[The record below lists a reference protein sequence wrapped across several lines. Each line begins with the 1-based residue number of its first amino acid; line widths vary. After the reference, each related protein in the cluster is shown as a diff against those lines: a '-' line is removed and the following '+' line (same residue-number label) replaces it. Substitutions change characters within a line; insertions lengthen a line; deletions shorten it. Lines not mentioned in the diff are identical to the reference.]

1 MHTFGVE
8 AKDVRFVATSATI
21 GDSGSEKKLQEYLA
35 SLSGVSIDQVVVVPG
50 KRAVPSLP
58 KQAFEELT
66 FGKISR
72 IDKGEHFSNERYSAL
87 IKNKY
92 AIKLRN
98 ALTKTGIPDKLSGL
112 AKDVFGDD
120 SKTIETLA
128 WIDICSNT
136 SKPGSSTKKPSL
148 ESEAFLPVRGHL
160 FHQVL
165 SGLWCC
171 SNINCS
177 QKAGSPLAEEWPFGY
192 VYSQRK
198 DKCKCG
204 SPIFELLFCND
215 CNAPHLLAV
224 ENNSYLIQKENESVD
239 EFSLDY
245 ESAEENDDESDT
257 PDSTDIVILAPKA
270 HAGLTYSLS
279 IDSEQRITPSSI
291 DSLDLNAI
299 ITKKLACT
307 KCEYKRSKAN
317 FYRRSLL
324 GTPFYI
330 SNNIPA
336 LLDICDESENAN
348 ERPSRGKRLIT
359 FTDSRQGTARIS
371 VKIQQDSERNSIRG
385 LIYGVTA
392 HNVSK
397 MDNTEEKDKKEE
409 RDKHIKTSNKLK
421 KLGLKDEAKTFE
433 ELANIISGK
442 LEDLGCINALNWND
456 AVTQLHASPDIGQ
469 WIFDYYSKLNPQLFP
484 ENGGARVLTEVL
496 LLREFARRPK
506 RQNSMETLGLVSVQ
520 YPTLLA
526 IKKAPEE
533 WKKLDLSLSDWIDF
547 LKLTLDFYIRENTV
561 IDIPSDW
568 VAWMGAKIYPKT
580 VLKPNSDESTRS
592 KIRPWPQINK
602 GRNNRLIRMLSIA
615 CDLDVKKPLHADQI
629 NSIMT
634 SAWKA
639 LTAKYSINNE
649 KTSVTEGHQILKP
662 SPGTVNYHLD
672 RTEVAFQACT
682 TAWVCPITHRLL
694 DSTFKDISPYL
705 PFNAN
710 KKDIMCR
717 KINMSVCQ
725 LDESSFNSDLER
737 KLAIREW
744 VVNQDNLTALREE
757 NLWTDISDGV
767 VEGGKFI
774 RTAEHSAQQ
783 PASKLIKYEG
793 DFKQGRLNVLNCSTT
808 MEMGVDI
815 GGISVV
821 GMNNVPPHPA
831 NYLQR
836 SGRAGRRGETQAL
849 SFTICKDNPHERSV
863 FVNPLWPFVTSI
875 AAPYITLDSDR
886 IIQRH
891 INSLLL
897 SYFLKE
903 KLTIKESATNLT
915 CEWFF
920 TNDDINQAPVE
931 KLLRLLKSFNTSV
944 TPENLGK
951 GIKQVI
957 KGSIL
962 AGAPSEQIINKS
974 IDSLTKAKEQWL
986 PGFIKLK
993 DELEKL
999 ESLNDKDPF
1008 KRKLTYD
1015 LKSMGGEYLLAELA
1029 SRAFLPGYGFPTG
1042 IATFDHYSIS
1052 SYKLKKYVNQ
1062 SGRIDN
1068 RMRMRERPSR
1078 DIPTAIREYA
1088 PGSDVVIDGLVYRS
1102 SGILLNKFSPGDD
1115 YSEAQKMMVE
1125 WRCHKCGAIGNDH
1138 GTVFENSCSS
1148 CGSSLHTDNIK
1159 EYIEPLGF
1167 AVDFISSPTTD
1178 ISSQTYVPVQDPWV
1192 TADSV
1197 LTSLFDPRLGSYRN
1211 SSHGHIFHHTSGE
1224 NGTGFAVCLNCGR
1237 AESMTTDGDRPENL
1251 KYGAEHKRLQGRP
1264 DADANIMCEG
1274 SDASYAIKETLHLGA
1289 IDQTDVY
1296 ELYLKK
1302 PNEKFYLKHY
1312 PNDKLTWTLAV
1323 ALRQA
1328 LADIHGINADEMG
1341 YSVKPSTIV
1350 NCCYPVASIVL
1361 YDKNGGGSGF
1371 ASAAPRHITEMFRRA
1386 LNYLNCSEGCESACQ
1401 SCLLGY
1407 DTRFHTNLLDRHIAI
1422 DYLTSILPYLAIK
1435 PEADILKVESK
1446 YCLEPLDSEI
1456 LITTAQGANK
1466 LQIFTTG
1473 SYSDWRISD
1482 SNLKDSCLS
1491 WLHKFEKV
1499 ELVLPTNNFNSLDAT
1514 HKEDLLALRNL
1525 GLQLSY
1531 LPDNS
1536 VVPSNNEGALLVQ
1549 TIANQ
1554 KVTSFATNSNKA
1566 SIPNSNWWDVDDY
1579 YLIKTNNYGQIETHE
1594 IDPNQLSTK
1603 KETGDIELELSS
1615 ELDGFLGKFGENL
1628 WSALLDGSDSLK
1640 STFNSS
1646 KKLKEVSYSDSYICS
1661 PWSLLLL
1668 GELIDSL
1675 STTID
1680 ESWGNPS
1687 IRLVTGE
1694 KVASFYAK
1702 GLYAEWKDNQT
1713 KIDVITSYFKEIN
1726 HVIYVEVK
1734 PIKEMPHGRVLTLT
1748 WGDNSTTHIRFDHG
1762 VGCWI

>member
-1 MHTFGVE
+1 MPTNKHYSNLITQTARRSVEATTSILGITDKHLRKHLGQELNKDGLGLLADPVLESTFPWETGSQRMDSLSGSLLNASLIEAMDAAGEHRFGKDWFPFKHQLKSWSTVLEDKKSLVVTSGTGSGKTECFMVPILNDLAQEYEENKSGLVGVRALFIYPLNALINSQRERLLSWTKAYGDGLRFCLYNGNTKDKKHPDQHKYPNEVLTRKIMRELPAPMLVTNTTMLEYMLVRQIDDPIIKQSYGKLRWIILDEAHSYVGSQAAELSLLLRRTMHTFGVE
-8 AKDVRFVATSATI
+8 AKNVRFVATSATI
-21 GDSGSEKKLQEYLA
+21 GGSGSEKKLQEYLA

-66 FGKISR
+66 LENISS

-87 IKNKY
+87 IRNKY

-98 ALTKTGIPDKLSGL
+98 ALTKTGIPAKLSGL
-112 AKDVFGDD
+112 AKDLFGNE

-136 SKPGSSTKKPSL
+136 SKPGSNAKKPSL

-171 SNINCS
+171 SNKKCS
-177 QKAGSPLAEEWPFGY
+177 QKTGSPLAEEWPFGY

-204 SPIFELLFCND
+204 APIFELLFCND

-279 IDSEQRITPSSI
+279 IDSEQRIVPTGV
-291 DSLDLNAI
+291 DSLDLNAVI
-299 ITKKLACT
+299 PKDLACT
-307 KCEYKRSKAN
+307 KCEHTGFKAN

-336 LLDICDESENAN
+336 LLDICDENDSAN

-385 LIYGVTA
+385 LIYGATA
-392 HNVSK
+392 NNIATLDSDELK
-397 MDNTEEKDKKEE
+397 KKEE
-409 RDKHIKTSNKLK
+409 KRSTYIEKAK
-421 KLGLKDEAKTFE
+421 KYKSIDADLAKELE
-433 ELANIISGK
+433 ELASKIT
-442 LEDLGCINALNWND
+442 LELEELDSINALNWND
-456 AVTQLHASPDIGQ
+456 AVTKLHASPDIGQ

-484 ENGGARVLTEVL
+484 ENGGSRVLTEML

-520 YPTLLA
+520 YPALKA
-526 IKKAPEE
+526 IQKAPEE
-533 WKKLDLSLSDWIDF
+533 WRKLGLSVSDWIDF
-547 LKLTLDFYIRENTV
+547 LKLTLDFYIRENT
-561 IDIPSDW
+561 IIEIPSDW
-568 VAWMGAKIYPKT
+568 IDWMGAKVYPKT
-580 VLKPNSDESTRS
+580 VLKPNSDESTSSR
-592 KIRPWPQINK
+592 IRRWPQINK
-602 GRNNRLIRMLSIA
+602 GRNNRLIRMLSFA
-615 CDLDVKKPLHADQI
+615 CDLDIKTPLNADKI

-634 SAWKA
+634 DAWKA
-639 LTAKYSINNE
+639 LTAKYQIKNN
-649 KTSVTEGHQILKP
+649 KTSQTEVQQILKP

-672 RTEVAFQACT
+672 RTEIAFQACT
-682 TAWVCPITHRLL
+682 TAWICPITYRLL
-694 DSTFKDISPYL
+694 DSTFKGISPYL

-717 KINMSVCQ
+717 KVNMSVCQ

-744 VVNQDNLTALREE
+744 VVNQDNITALREE

-767 VEGGKFI
+767 IEGGKFI

-783 PASKLIKYEG
+783 PASKLIKYES

-863 FVNPLWPFVTSI
+863 FSNPLWPFTTSI

-886 IIQRH
+886 IVQRH

-920 TNDDINQAPVE
+920 TNDDISQAPVE
-931 KLLRLLKSFNTSV
+931 KLLRLLQSFNTSV
-944 TPENLGK
+944 IPENLGK

-974 IDSLTKAKEQWL
+974 IDSLNKAKEQWL

-993 DELEKL
+993 GELEKL

-1052 SYKLKKYVNQ
+1052 SYKLRKYVNQ

-1068 RMRMRERPSR
+1068 RMRMRERPGR
-1078 DIPTAIREYA
+1078 DISVAIREYA

-1102 SGILLNKFSPGDD
+1102 AGILINKFSPGDD
-1115 YSEAQKMMVE
+1115 YSDPQKMLVE
-1125 WRCHKCGAIGNDH
+1125 WRCH
-1138 GTVFENSCSS
+1138 S
-1148 CGSSLHTDNIK
+1148 CGSIGNETGVTFENCCSDCGTSLIIENIK
-1159 EYIEPLGF
+1159 EYIEPIGF
-1167 AVDFISSPTTD
+1167 AVDFYSSPTTD
-1178 ISSQTYVPVQDPWV
+1178 ISSQMYIPVQEPWV
-1192 TADSV
+1192 TADSKLNV
-1197 LTSLFDPRLGSYRN
+1197 LFEPKLGSYRN
-1211 SSHGHIFHHTSGE
+1211 SSHGHIF
-1224 NGTGFAVCLNCGR
+1224 
-1237 AESMTTDGDRPENL
+1237 
-1251 KYGAEHKRLQGRP
+1251 
-1264 DADANIMCEG
+1264 EG
-1274 SDASYAIKETLHLGA
+1274 
-1289 IDQTDVY
+1289 
-1296 ELYLKK
+1296 
-1302 PNEKFYLKHY
+1302 
-1312 PNDKLTWTLAV
+1312 
-1323 ALRQA
+1323 
-1328 LADIHGINADEMG
+1328 
-1341 YSVKPSTIV
+1341 
-1350 NCCYPVASIVL
+1350 
-1361 YDKNGGGSGF
+1361 
-1371 ASAAPRHITEMFRRA
+1371 
-1386 LNYLNCSEGCESACQ
+1386 
-1401 SCLLGY
+1401 
-1407 DTRFHTNLLDRHIAI
+1407 
-1422 DYLTSILPYLAIK
+1422 
-1435 PEADILKVESK
+1435 
-1446 YCLEPLDSEI
+1446 
-1456 LITTAQGANK
+1456 
-1466 LQIFTTG
+1466 
-1473 SYSDWRISD
+1473 
-1482 SNLKDSCLS
+1482 
-1491 WLHKFEKV
+1491 
-1499 ELVLPTNNFNSLDAT
+1499 
-1514 HKEDLLALRNL
+1514 
-1525 GLQLSY
+1525 
-1531 LPDNS
+1531 
-1536 VVPSNNEGALLVQ
+1536 
-1549 TIANQ
+1549 
-1554 KVTSFATNSNKA
+1554 
-1566 SIPNSNWWDVDDY
+1566 
-1579 YLIKTNNYGQIETHE
+1579 
-1594 IDPNQLSTK
+1594 
-1603 KETGDIELELSS
+1603 
-1615 ELDGFLGKFGENL
+1615 
-1628 WSALLDGSDSLK
+1628 
-1640 STFNSS
+1640 
-1646 KKLKEVSYSDSYICS
+1646 
-1661 PWSLLLL
+1661 
-1668 GELIDSL
+1668 
-1675 STTID
+1675 
-1680 ESWGNPS
+1680 
-1687 IRLVTGE
+1687 
-1694 KVASFYAK
+1694 
-1702 GLYAEWKDNQT
+1702 
-1713 KIDVITSYFKEIN
+1713 
-1726 HVIYVEVK
+1726 
-1734 PIKEMPHGRVLTLT
+1734 
-1748 WGDNSTTHIRFDHG
+1748 
-1762 VGCWI
+1762 